1 MMLNFTGYIE
11 GYYGRLFD
19 WRDRNRLVGG
29 VAAAGMTSYFYAPK
43 EDACHRQFWR
53 QPYDKTWQAEFTQF
67 AATAAAKNIHLIAGI
82 APGLDFDFASLDT
95 SLDQKHDFTI
105 LVAKARQFLAN
116 GASMIALLMDDIA
129 ADFEARSGSFTNE
142 GRAHAALANRVGL
155 AIGTPIIIV
164 PRIYA
169 DSLITPDDTQ
179 SLTYLEQFASHLDP
193 QHQVVY
199 CGDDIVAPRPFG
211 DAGGHLDPASIII
224 WDNFYANDYCPR
236 RLFLG
241 PWRST
246 DIKHIMLNPTGM
258 IETDLLL
265 LELMAGARDQAGRG
279 SEAGKT
285 YWRELMQKAAVPDA
299 FFDIAAYFDA
309 PHGFA
314 AEFTMPSVETALAAL
329 EILLWRWKSP
339 LQREWYPHLMGLKQD
354 ILLANG
360 ELPLERI
367 EKTQMAPL
375 ARQLTGFAAK
385 GKSSEN

>member
-1 MMLNFTGYIE
+1 MTLNFTGYIE
-11 GYYGRLFD
+11 GYYGKLLD
-19 WRDRNRLVGG
+19 WRDRNRVVAG

-53 QPYDKTWQAEFTQF
+53 QPYDKAWQAEFTQF

-82 APGLDFDFASLDT
+82 APGLDFDFASLDA
-95 SLDQKHDFTI
+95 SMDQEHDFTT
-105 LVAKARQFLAN
+105 LVTKAHQFLAN
-116 GASMIALLMDDIA
+116 GASVIALLIDDIA

-142 GRAHAALANRVGL
+142 GRAHAALANRLGL
-155 AIGTPIIIV
+155 AINAPIIIV

-179 SLTYLEQFASHLDP
+179 SVTYLEQFASYLDP
-193 QHQVVY
+193 SHQVVY
-199 CGDDIVAPRPFG
+199 CGDDIVAPCPFG
-211 DAGGHLDPASIII
+211 DADGHLDPASIII

-241 PWRST
+241 PWRSS
-246 DIKHIMLNPTGM
+246 DMPHIMLNPTGM

-299 FFDIAAYFDA
+299 FFDIAAYVDA
-309 PHGFA
+309 PYGFA
-314 AEFTMPSVETALAAL
+314 AEFTMPSAETALAAL

-360 ELPLERI
+360 ALPLERI

-375 ARQLTGFAAK
+375 ARQLAGFAAK
-385 GKSSEN
+385 G

>member
-1 MMLNFTGYIE
+1 MTLNFTGYIE

-19 WRDRNRLVGG
+19 WRDRNRLLGG

-53 QPYDKTWQAEFTQF
+53 QPYDKAWQAEFAQF

-82 APGLDFDFASLDT
+82 APGVDFDFASLDA
-95 SLDQKHDFTI
+95 SMDQKNDFTI
-105 LVAKARQFLAN
+105 LVAKARQFLSN
-116 GASMIALLMDDIA
+116 GTSMIALLMDDIA
-129 ADFEARSGSFTNE
+129 ADFEARSGNFTNE
-142 GRAHAALANRVGL
+142 GRAHAALANRLGS
-155 AIGTPIIIV
+155 AIDAPIIVV

-169 DSLITPDDTQ
+169 DSLITPDDAQ
-179 SLTYLEQFASHLDP
+179 SLTYLEQFAGHLD
-193 QHQVVY
+193 QHHQVVY

-211 DAGGHLDPASIII
+211 DAGGHLDPASVII
-224 WDNFYANDYCPR
+224 WDNLYANDYCPR

-241 PWRST
+241 PWRSA
-246 DIKHIMLNPTGM
+246 DMPHIMLNPTGM

-279 SEAGKT
+279 IDAGKA
-285 YWRELMQKAAVPDA
+285 YWREVMQKSAVPDA

-309 PHGFA
+309 PYGFA
-314 AEFTMPSVETALAAL
+314 AEFEIPTAQTALAAL
-329 EILLWRWKSP
+329 DVLLWRWKSP

-354 ILLANG
+354 ILLSNG
-360 ELPLERI
+360 ELSLERI

-375 ARQLTGFAAK
+375 AHQLRGFAVK
-385 GKSSEN
+385 GKSSEH

>member
-1 MMLNFTGYIE
+1 M
-11 GYYGRLFD
+11 
-19 WRDRNRLVGG
+19 
-29 VAAAGMTSYFYAPK
+29 
-43 EDACHRQFWR
+43 
-53 QPYDKTWQAEFTQF
+53 
-67 AATAAAKNIHLIAGI
+67 
-82 APGLDFDFASLDT
+82 
-95 SLDQKHDFTI
+95 DQKHDFTI
-105 LVAKARQFLAN
+105 LVAKTRQFLAN

-129 ADFEARSGSFTNE
+129 ADFAARSGSFTNE
-142 GRAHAALANRVGL
+142 GRAHAALANRLGL
-155 AIGTPIIIV
+155 AIDAPIIIV

-169 DSLITPDDTQ
+169 DSLITPDDMQ
-179 SLTYLEQFASHLDP
+179 SLTYLEQFTSHLDP

-246 DIKHIMLNPTGM
+246 DMPHIMLNPTGM

-265 LELMAGARDQAGRG
+265 LGLMAGARDQAGRG
-279 SEAGKT
+279 SEAGKI
-285 YWRELMQKAAVPDA
+285 YWRELMQKAAVPDV

-309 PHGFA
+309 PYGFA
-314 AEFTMPSVETALAAL
+314 AEFPMPSAKTALAAL

-367 EKTQMAPL
+367 GKTQMAPL
-375 ARQLTGFAAK
+375 ARQLSGFAAK
-385 GKSSEN
+385 G

>member
-1 MMLNFTGYIE
+1 MTLIFTGYIE

-19 WRDRNRLVGG
+19 WRDRNRLLGG
-29 VAAAGMTSYFYAPK
+29 VAAAEMTSYFYAPK
-43 EDACHRQFWR
+43 EDARHRQFWR
-53 QPYDKTWQAEFTQF
+53 QPYDKAWQAEFTQF
-67 AATAAAKNIHLIAGI
+67 ATIAAAKNIHLIAGI
-82 APGLDFDFASLDT
+82 APGLDFDFASLDA
-95 SLDQKHDFTI
+95 SMDQKNDFTI

-129 ADFEARSGSFTNE
+129 ADFEVRSGSFKNE
-142 GRAHAALANRVGL
+142 GRAHAALANRLGL
-155 AIGTPIIIV
+155 AIDAAILIV

-179 SLTYLEQFASHLDP
+179 SLAYLEQFTSHLDP

-241 PWRST
+241 PWRNT
-246 DIKHIMLNPTGM
+246 DMPHIMLNPTGM

-265 LELMAGARDQAGRG
+265 LGLMAGGRDQAGRG
-279 SEAGKT
+279 SEAGKI
-285 YWRELMQKAAVPDA
+285 YWRELMQKAAVPDV

-309 PHGFA
+309 PYGFA
-314 AEFTMPSVETALAAL
+314 AEFAMPSAKTALAAL
-329 EILLWRWKSP
+329 DILLWRWKSP

-375 ARQLTGFAAK
+375 ARQLSGFAAK
-385 GKSSEN
+385 G

>member
-1 MMLNFTGYIE
+1 MTLNFTGYIE
-11 GYYGRLFD
+11 GYYGRLLD
-19 WRDRNRLVGG
+19 WRDRNRLLGG
-29 VAAAGMTSYFYAPK
+29 VAAAGMTSYFFAPK
-43 EDACHRQFWR
+43 EDARHRQFWR
-53 QPYDKTWQAEFTQF
+53 QPYEKAWQAEFTQF
-67 AATAAAKNIHLIAGI
+67 AATAAAKNIHLIAGV
-82 APGLDFDFASLDT
+82 APGLDFDFASLDAST
-95 SLDQKHDFTI
+95 DQKNDFTI

-142 GRAHAALANRVGL
+142 GRAHAALANRLGL
-155 AIGTPIIIV
+155 AIDAAIIIV

-179 SLTYLEQFASHLDP
+179 SFTYLEQFVSHLDP

-199 CGDDIVAPRPFG
+199 CGDDIVASRPFG

-241 PWRST
+241 PWRSA
-246 DIKHIMLNPTGM
+246 DMQHIMLNPTGM

-265 LELMAGARDQAGRG
+265 LGLVAGARDQGGRG
-279 SEAGKT
+279 SEAGKI
-285 YWRELMQKAAVPDA
+285 YWRELIQKAAVPDA

-309 PHGFA
+309 PYGFA
-314 AEFTMPSVETALAAL
+314 AEFPMPSAKTALAAL

-367 EKTQMAPL
+367 GKTQMAPL
-375 ARQLTGFAAK
+375 ARQLAGFAAK
-385 GKSSEN
+385 G

>member
-1 MMLNFTGYIE
+1 MTLIFTGYIE

-19 WRDRNRLVGG
+19 WHDRNRLLSG
-29 VAAAGMTSYFYAPK
+29 VAAAEMTSYFYAPK
-43 EDACHRQFWR
+43 EDARHRQFWR
-53 QPYDKTWQAEFTQF
+53 QPYDKAWQAEFTQF
-67 AATAAAKNIHLIAGI
+67 ATIAAAKNIHLIAGI
-82 APGLDFDFASLDT
+82 APGLDFDFASLDA
-95 SLDQKHDFTI
+95 SVDQKNDFTT

-142 GRAHAALANRVGL
+142 GRAHAALANRLGL
-155 AIGTPIIIV
+155 AIDAAIIIV

-179 SLTYLEQFASHLDP
+179 SLAYLEQFTSHLDP

-241 PWRST
+241 PWRNT
-246 DIKHIMLNPTGM
+246 DMPHIMLNPTGM

-265 LELMAGARDQAGRG
+265 LGLMAGGRDQAGRG
-279 SEAGKT
+279 SEAGKI
-285 YWRELMQKAAVPDA
+285 YWRELMQKAAVPDV

-309 PHGFA
+309 PYGFA
-314 AEFTMPSVETALAAL
+314 AEFAMPSAKTALAAL
-329 EILLWRWKSP
+329 DILLWRWKSP

-375 ARQLTGFAAK
+375 ARQLSGFAAK
-385 GKSSEN
+385 G

>member
-1 MMLNFTGYIE
+1 MTLNFTGYIE
-11 GYYGRLFD
+11 GYYGRLLD
-19 WRDRNRLVGG
+19 WRDRNRLLGG
-29 VAAAGMTSYFYAPK
+29 VAAAAMTSYFYAPK
-43 EDACHRQFWR
+43 EDAFHRQFWR
-53 QPYDKTWQAEFTQF
+53 QPYDKAWHSEFTQF

-82 APGLDFDFASLDT
+82 APGLDFDFASLDAST
-95 SLDQKHDFTI
+95 DQKNDFTI

-142 GRAHAALANRVGL
+142 GRAHAELANRLGL
-155 AIGTPIIIV
+155 AIDAAIIIV

-179 SLTYLEQFASHLDP
+179 SFTYLEQFVGHLDP

-241 PWRST
+241 PWRSA
-246 DIKHIMLNPTGM
+246 DMPHIMLNPTGM

-265 LELMAGARDQAGRG
+265 LGLVAGTRDQAGRG
-279 SEAGKT
+279 SEAGKI
-285 YWRELMQKAAVPDA
+285 YWRELIQKAAVPDA

-309 PHGFA
+309 PYGFA
-314 AEFTMPSVETALAAL
+314 AEFPMPSAKTALAAL

-367 EKTQMAPL
+367 GKTQMAPL
-375 ARQLTGFAAK
+375 ARQLAGFAAK
-385 GKSSEN
+385 G

>member
-1 MMLNFTGYIE
+1 MTLSFTGYIE
-11 GYYGRLFD
+11 GYYGRLLD
-19 WRDRNRLVGG
+19 WRDRNRLLGG
-29 VAAAGMTSYFYAPK
+29 VAAAAMTSYFYAPK
-43 EDACHRQFWR
+43 EDAFHRQFWR
-53 QPYDKTWQAEFTQF
+53 QPYDKAWHSEFTQF

-82 APGLDFDFASLDT
+82 APGLDFDFASLDAST
-95 SLDQKHDFTI
+95 DQKNDFTI

-142 GRAHAALANRVGL
+142 GRAHAALANRLGL
-155 AIGTPIIIV
+155 AIDAAIIIV

-179 SLTYLEQFASHLDP
+179 SFSYLEQFVGHLDP

-241 PWRST
+241 PWRSA
-246 DIKHIMLNPTGM
+246 DMPHIMLNPTGM

-265 LELMAGARDQAGRG
+265 LGLVAGTRDQAGRG
-279 SEAGKT
+279 SEAGKI
-285 YWRELMQKAAVPDA
+285 YWRELIQKAAVPDA

-309 PHGFA
+309 PYGFA
-314 AEFTMPSVETALAAL
+314 AEFPMPSAKTALAAL

-367 EKTQMAPL
+367 GKTQMAPL
-375 ARQLTGFAAK
+375 ARQLAGFAAK
-385 GKSSEN
+385 G

>member
-1 MMLNFTGYIE
+1 MTLNFTGYIE
-11 GYYGRLFD
+11 GYYGRIFD
-19 WRDRNRLVGG
+19 WRNRNRLLGG

-53 QPYDKTWQAEFTQF
+53 QPYDKAWQAEFTQF
-67 AATAAAKNIHLIAGI
+67 AVTAAAKNIHLIAGI
-82 APGLDFDFASLDT
+82 APGLDFDFASLDAARN
-95 SLDQKHDFTI
+95 QKNDFTI
-105 LVAKARQFLAN
+105 LVAKACQFLAN
-116 GASMIALLMDDIA
+116 GASRIALLMDDIA

-142 GRAHAALANRVGL
+142 GRAHAALANRLGL
-155 AIGTPIIIV
+155 AIDAAIIIV

-179 SLTYLEQFASHLDP
+179 SLAYLEQFTSHLDP

-199 CGDDIVAPRPFG
+199 CGDGIVAPRPFG

-241 PWRST
+241 PWRNT
-246 DIKHIMLNPTGM
+246 DMPHIMLNPTGM

-265 LELMAGARDQAGRG
+265 LGLMAGGRDQAGRG
-279 SEAGKT
+279 SEAGKI
-285 YWRELMQKAAVPDA
+285 YWRELMQKAAVPDV

-309 PHGFA
+309 PYGFA
-314 AEFTMPSVETALAAL
+314 AEFAMPSAKTALAAL
-329 EILLWRWKSP
+329 DILLWRWKSP

-367 EKTQMAPL
+367 EKTQTAPL
-375 ARQLTGFAAK
+375 ARQLSGFAAK
-385 GKSSEN
+385 G